1 MFVDILV
8 IDDKTRPKT
17 SCSLVTERGPVGRKK
32 IFEIGCR
39 NESPGLW
46 DTVEEYKH
54 LGCQSDKTRCSQDST
69 WGPLDCEAKTLPL
82 DQQVK
87 HIKLIKLNVIN

>member
-69 WGPLDCEAKTLPL
+69 WGPLDYEARTLSL
-82 DQQVK
+82 DQQ
-87 HIKLIKLNVIN
+87 INHNNCTNLDVMH